1 LSCRT
6 GPLRVGRVLTHLFT
20 PLGGSPVGR
29 DSCWFYSANQHVFFC
44 IDKISPVKIR
54 VRYQNNSGEVTAG
67 AVRIFRISMTVL
79 SMLAVALFS
88 ALITMRLAI
97 HTGEVEVPSVAGLT
111 VEEAAQKTNSAH
123 LALTVENRFYSTT
136 VPAGRVLSQS
146 PLPGASVRKGWHM
159 RITESLGPQRVT
171 IPDTVGMNERDAGMA
186 LRRASLDLGAI
197 AHLPSPGPAD
207 TVLAQTPP
215 ANAEGVDK
223 PEVSLLL
230 SEPEANAPHA
240 WVMPNLVGLSFSMAS
255 TRMRDLDLHLY
266 AIVPQV
272 ATDSDIPTMPITAS
286 PAGYVVTQVPAAGMR
301 VSVAD
306 NPHVKMSAVAAAS
319 AAPAATSV
327 AAPAGSSVPAA
338 PAAKPAVPVAPAV
351 PTAKPATQA
360 APAAPIVRQP
370 PTQVR

>member
-1 LSCRT
+1 
-6 GPLRVGRVLTHLFT
+6 
-20 PLGGSPVGR
+20 
-29 DSCWFYSANQHVFFC
+29 
-44 IDKISPVKIR
+44 VKIR

-67 AVRIFRISMTVL
+67 AVRLFRISMTVL
-79 SMLAVALFS
+79 SMLAVALLS

-111 VEEAAQKTNSAH
+111 VEEAAEKTTGAN

-136 VPAGRVLSQS
+136 VPAGRVISQS
-146 PLPGASVRKGWHM
+146 PAPGASVRKGWHM

-197 AHLPSPGPAD
+197 AHLPSPGPGD

-230 SEPEANAPHA
+230 SEPEANTPHA
-240 WVMPNLVGLSFSMAS
+240 WVMPNLMGLSYSVAS
-255 TRMRDLDLHLY
+255 ARMRELDLHLY
-266 AIVPQV
+266 AIVPQP
-272 ATDSDIPTMPITAS
+272 ASTDSDAPATVAMQ
-286 PAGYVVTQVPAAGMR
+286 PAGFVVTQVPAAGMR

-306 NPHVKMSAVAAAS
+306 NPHVKMSAAA
-319 AAPAATSV
+319 AATSATP
-327 AAPAGSSVPAA
+327 AAPSAVTPATPAVAPAA
-338 PAAKPAVPVAPAV
+338 PAAKPAVPVAPATKPVV
-351 PTAKPATQA
+351 PVAPATKLVVPVAPATKLVVPVAPATKPVVPVAPIAKPAT
-360 APAAPIVRQP
+360 PAIQGAPIVRQP